1 MSNNRNGYC
10 EWANSSEEYIS
21 YHDKEWGIPEY
32 KDKKL
37 FEMLILE
44 SFQAGLSWITI
55 LKKRNNFKLAFDNF
69 NPMIIANYNNKKID
83 ELMKNEG
90 IIRNHKK
97 IISTI
102 NNAQIYQ
109 KKFCKPKSFSNFF
122 WSYVNYKPLVNSR
135 KKLSEIPSHSNISEQ
150 ISKELKNLG
159 FKFCGPVIIYSFMQ
173 ATGMVNDHLISCPH
187 HLKCQKD

>member
-55 LKKRNNFKLAFDNF
+55 LKKRNNFKLAFDDF

-102 NNAQIYQ
+102 
-109 KKFCKPKSFSNFF
+109 
-122 WSYVNYKPLVNSR
+122 